1 MKMAETPSIATE
13 TQGSEV
19 ESKEGI
25 ASKSCFL
32 FNCDHTCSLEPAQ
45 NLLKSIEE
53 QVGFVISPIVQRY
66 FDLHKMADMCEDIKK
81 ATDVMDFAIFV
92 VHANESRL
100 SINEE
105 NAGIGYAMFYR
116 TLMEKTDGKV
126 IIVIGGDENYK
137 DQTEMQSRVLSRWA
151 FRKVSSQFDAK
162 LIDGRKSFI
171 FSWDEKH
178 RSIHEE
184 AMVHFLDPQKQE
196 VIFVPKKLPPVQT
209 TTLEQLPA
217 AETVKDYEDRLHSPK
232 PLTHESQ
239 TANNEGMTCV
249 FSPLKHSNP
258 PLGATPETSK
268 RYIGDSGE
276 EPMEQD
282 ASHDFETIE
291 MSDVIDIEPSYG
303 DKTTSC
309 PASLPYQKNAM
320 QSSTVTPQNVAIL
333 YRNRSDLVFINDM
346 FGEIVSSGVI
356 PIKTMDPSDFE
367 TLLLN
372 NPVRSCFIMLPA
384 EKMKEF
390 INLLCTAHRT
400 VEKRVVVILCDSEKL
415 SRVEEENVTD
425 TIGQLLGQK
434 GVILCLKTPRGELV
448 LHTRLRYGNISY
460 EKHDVLQ
467 RKKEWEATGYFTR
480 DLQAEWKSF
489 ANVELKIYK
498 NAEGVVHAVVNPE
511 GQTAENLFKPA
522 SDLIGR
528 FLPSG
533 KNKDVLDVD

>member
-1 MKMAETPSIATE
+1 MAETPSIATE

-92 VHANESRL
+92 VHAHESRL

-137 DQTEMQSRVLSRWA
+137 DQTERQSGVLSRWA
-151 FRKVSSQFDAK
+151 FRKVSSQFDEK
-162 LIDGRKSFI
+162 LMDGRKSFI

-217 AETVKDYEDRLHSPK
+217 AETVKNYEDRPHSPN

-239 TANNEGMTCV
+239 TANNQGMTSV
-249 FSPLKHSNP
+249 LSPLKHSHSQ
-258 PLGATPETSK
+258 LAATPEIPK
-268 RYIGDSGE
+268 RYISDSGE
-276 EPMEQD
+276 EPMQQD
-282 ASHDFETIE
+282 AFHDFETIE
-291 MSDVIDIEPSYG
+291 MSDVPDIEPSYG
-303 DKTTSC
+303 DQTTSC
-309 PASLPYQKNAM
+309 PASLPYQKNAV

-346 FGEIVSSGVI
+346 FEEIIPSGVI
-356 PIKTMDPSDFE
+356 PIKTMDPSAFE

-372 NPVRSCFIMLPA
+372 NSVRSCFIMLPA

-390 INLLCTAHRT
+390 INLLHTAHRN
-400 VEKRVVVILCDSEKL
+400 VEKWVVVILCDSEKL
-415 SRVEEENVTD
+415 SRLEEENITD
-425 TIGQLLGQK
+425 IIEQLLGQK
-434 GVILCLKTPRGELV
+434 GKILCLKTSRGELV
-448 LHTRLRYGNISY
+448 LHTRLRYGKISY
-460 EKHDVLQ
+460 EKKDVVH
-467 RKKEWEATGYFTR
+467 RKKEWEATGYLTR
-480 DLQAEWKSF
+480 DLHAKWESI
-489 ANVELKIYK
+489 ADAELKIYQST
-498 NAEGVVHAVVNPE
+498 EGVHTVVHPE
-511 GQTAENLFKPA
+511 GQTVRHLMKQA
-522 SDLIGR
+522 SDFIST
-528 FLPSG
+528 FFPSSD
-533 KNKDVLDVD
+533 NKDDLGLD